1 MGIAGSLMVITILWW
16 LAFFCLLPVGVRG
29 QWEDGDIVP
38 GSEPGAPTQTKL
50 LWKGAAAL
58 GIAVVLWAVLF
69 AAINLGWFSA

>member
-69 AAINLGWFSA
+69 AAINLGWFAA